1 MGTLRRRTFPLVP
14 RHRLTGGIFGGYHS
28 LRRGNGTDIAGSRNY
43 VPGDH
48 LALIDWKT
56 SARISAVRDDDAFL
70 VREHYADEAPRVVI
84 IADHHPS
91 IALYPAGLPW
101 LAKADAL
108 RHAIVAVVA
117 AANAARAYI
126 GYLDFSGASER
137 AGDGY
142 WIPPRRLSVRQ
153 IQHRLNT
160 AFDAPENVLERGI
173 EELVVRRHSA
183 PAGCFVFV
191 ASDFLRPPP
200 LQMWLRARARKWDV
214 VPVIIQDPVW
224 EQSFPAVAN
233 MLLPI
238 ADPVTGRTT
247 GIRVTARDARRL
259 RVEHAARL
267 ESLIRRFHSL
277 DFDPVVLGTS
287 DEHEVDLAFLNW
299 ANRRRF
305 QRTRAA

>member
-1 MGTLRRRTFPLVP
+1 MATPRRRTFPLVP
-14 RHRLTGGIFGGYHS
+14 RHRLTGGTFGGYHS
-28 LRRGNGTDIAGSRNY
+28 LRRGRGTDIAGSRNY
-43 VPGDH
+43 VPGDQ
-48 LALIDWKT
+48 LAWIDWKT
-56 SARISAVRDDDAFL
+56 SARMSAVQDDDAFL

-91 IALYPAGLPW
+91 MALYPSGLPW

-117 AANAARAYI
+117 AAHAARAYI
-126 GYLDFSGASER
+126 GYLDFSGASRR
-137 AGDGY
+137 AADGY
-142 WIPPRRLSVRQ
+142 WVPPRRLSIRQ
-153 IQHRLNT
+153 IEHRLNT

-173 EELVVRRHSA
+173 DELVVRRHDA

-200 LQMWLRARARKWDV
+200 LETWLRARARQWDL

-224 EQSFPAVAN
+224 EQSFPAVGD

-238 ADPVTGRTT
+238 ADPATGRTT
-247 GIRVTARDARRL
+247 GIRLTPRDARRL
-259 RVEHAARL
+259 RVEHTARL
-267 ESLIRRFHSL
+267 ESLIRLFHSL

-287 DEHEVDLAFLNW
+287 EEHEIDLAFLSW

-305 QRTRAA
+305 QRRRAS